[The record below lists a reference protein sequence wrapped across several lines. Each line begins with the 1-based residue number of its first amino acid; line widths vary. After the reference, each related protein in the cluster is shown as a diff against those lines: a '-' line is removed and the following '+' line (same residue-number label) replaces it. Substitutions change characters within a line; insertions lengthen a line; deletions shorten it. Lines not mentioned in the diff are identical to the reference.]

1 MLNDDLSLLR
11 DYARNHSEEAFG
23 TLVSRY
29 VNLVYS
35 VALRSVRD
43 AHLAEEITQAVFI
56 ILARKA
62 DSLGDKTI
70 LTGWLCRTARYASAN
85 ALTIQ
90 RRRQQREQEAYME
103 STLNEP
109 EPAPEETWQQIAPL
123 LDGAMEQLGRKDHDA
138 LVLRFFE
145 GRNFAEVGAALGAS
159 EDAAK
164 MRVSRALEK
173 LRKIFTK
180 RGVVSTATII
190 AGTISANSV
199 QAAPVALAKSVTAVA
214 IVKGAAISATLTTLV
229 KGTMKT
235 MTWLKIKFAVGLGVA
250 ALLAGG
256 AATMAVSQT
265 SRNDN
270 GLTLQEIAK
279 QTQDTY
285 AALTSYS
292 DSGTVVAV
300 SGTNTI
306 TNTFHTRLQ
315 HPEFYRIDWSQTSVP
330 GFNKGV
336 VWSSGD
342 GHFMQFSPGQ
352 RDLQKSEN
360 RWQNLGAASGLS
372 SEASATIPGAF
383 FGDDTGNILRLAVI
397 GASKLIKLTKE
408 PDATV
413 GGVDCHVFTI
423 SVAPAPSG
431 GKIPDITLWIG
442 KKDHLIHQTRQ
453 IIDTPPPIFPATTD
467 EDVKNMLARINRPHT
482 PEVIAA
488 VRKSLST
495 HITIPP
501 TGRYVFT
508 ETHDNISL
516 NEKFSASDFAR

>member
-1 MLNDDLSLLR
+1 MD
-11 DYARNHSEEAFG
+11 G
-23 TLVSRY
+23 
-29 VNLVYS
+29 
-35 VALRSVRD
+35 
-43 AHLAEEITQAVFI
+43 
-56 ILARKA
+56 
-62 DSLGDKTI
+62 
-70 LTGWLCRTARYASAN
+70 
-85 ALTIQ
+85 
-90 RRRQQREQEAYME
+90 
-103 STLNEP
+103 LNERDRN
-109 EPAPEETWQQIAPL
+109 AV
-123 LDGAMEQLGRKDHDA
+123 
-138 LVLRFFE
+138 VLRFFE
-145 GRNFAEVGAALGAS
+145 NQTLAQVGAALGVS
-159 EDAAK
+159 EDGA
-164 MRVSRALEK
+164 RVRVNRALEK
-173 LRKIFTK
+173 LRAVLVK
-180 RGVVSTATII
+180 RGVTLGATLI
-190 AGTISANSV
+190 AGAVTANSV
-199 QAAPVALAKSVTAVA
+199 QAAPVGLGATAISA
-214 IVKGAAISATLTTLV
+214 AAKGATISATLTTLV

-256 AATMAVSQT
+256 AATMAVSQI

-270 GLTLQEIAK
+270 GLTVQEIAK

-300 SGTNTI
+300 SGTKTI

-342 GHFMQFSPGQ
+342 GHFMQFQSSGRGPFSTP
-352 RDLQKSEN
+352 QKSEN

-372 SEASATIPGAF
+372 SKASATIPGAF
-383 FGDDTGNILRLAVI
+383 FSDDTGNILRLAVM
-397 GASKLIKLTKE
+397 GESKLIKLTKE

-453 IIDTPPPIFPATTD
+453 IIDTPPPIMPATTE
-467 EDVKNMLARINRPHT
+467 EDVKNLLARINRPHT

-488 VRKSLST
+488 VRKSMAKPLT
-495 HITIPP
+495 LPP

-508 ETHDNISL
+508 ETHDNISV
-516 NEKFSASDFAR
+516 NEKFSAADFARRIWRNPCAPCTVRCPTSSDKRQCWLPRCAR